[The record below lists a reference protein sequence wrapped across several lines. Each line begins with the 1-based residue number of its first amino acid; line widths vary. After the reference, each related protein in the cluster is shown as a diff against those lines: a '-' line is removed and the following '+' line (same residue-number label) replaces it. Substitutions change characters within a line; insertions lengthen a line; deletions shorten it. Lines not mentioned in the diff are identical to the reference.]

1 MNKFKNKNW
10 LLTKVKIMIDKF
22 LRGGEVGGGL
32 KGDHEINSN
41 EYAGVRFTYSYARV
55 KTVRRTRQA
64 EHYEI

>member
-10 LLTKVKIMIDKF
+10 SVLTKVKIMVDKF

-41 EYAGVRFTYSYARV
+41 EYAGVSFT
-55 KTVRRTRQA
+55 
-64 EHYEI
+64 